1 MLIELNIN
9 NFILI
14 KELSLNFKEGLNI
27 MTGET
32 GAGKSLIIGALNML
46 TGEKANS
53 EYVRRGSNKAIVE
66 GIFSLG
72 DDSIEYISNL
82 DDIDIEIE
90 DGILTITREIFES
103 GRSLGRINGR
113 VVSQNIMKDISM
125 HVIDIHGQHDNQE
138 IFILDRQLSMLDR
151 FGKDDVYPLIGEVSE
166 LFSNYTKINK
176 KLREVITDEKEI
188 QRLIDSYKFQIEEI
202 EKSDLKIEE
211 EKSLEERYELLKNS
225 EEINFNLGKFDEV
238 FFGDNYSVENFVRD
252 GLDCISKFEDI
263 NQDMKNLNTLVND
276 IKYNLE
282 EIKSTVVGL
291 DGAFE
296 YNQYELEEINNRVDL
311 VNNLKRKYGN
321 TIEEILAYKN
331 DIQIKYDRLVSDI
344 ENAEKYLVEKKEIEE
359 KYNDL
364 STRLSQARKHVSLD
378 FEERLNKEIRN
389 LNLNNAS
396 VKVSFEERDSKLY
409 QKGRDKIEFLA
420 QINHGD
426 DYKSLRKVASGGEIS
441 RLMLGFKLVLN
452 NNDSINT
459 MVFDEIDTGISGYT
473 ASLVAEKLYKAS
485 IGNQIICI
493 THLPQISSMA
503 DHHYLIEKTNLEDST
518 ETNIRQLSKE
528 ESINEISRM
537 LGGRE
542 INELTIENARD
553 LVRSN
558 DEIKQGL
565 ISVGGRS

>member
-113 VVSQNIMKDISM
+113 VVSQNLMKDISM

-503 DHHYLIEKTNLEDST
+503 DHHYLIEKTNLENST

>member
-113 VVSQNIMKDISM
+113 VVSQNLMKDISM

>member
-459 MVFDEIDTGISGYT
+459 MVFD
-473 ASLVAEKLYKAS
+473 
-485 IGNQIICI
+485 
-493 THLPQISSMA
+493 
-503 DHHYLIEKTNLEDST
+503 
-518 ETNIRQLSKE
+518 
-528 ESINEISRM
+528 
-537 LGGRE
+537 
-542 INELTIENARD
+542 
-553 LVRSN
+553 
-558 DEIKQGL
+558 
-565 ISVGGRS
+565 